1 MQSLPF
7 IMWALTFVLAVIIYV
22 AVAKAI
28 EKSGLA
34 RLGATGKLFDCN
46 SDPAKVEAEMK
57 AIEELI
63 K

>member
-7 IMWALTFVLAVIIYV
+7 IMWGLTFVIAVIIYIV
-22 AVAKAI
+22 VAKAI

-34 RLGATGKLFDCN
+34 RLGATGKLFDC
-46 SDPAKVEAEMK
+46 DPDPEKVKAEMK
-57 AIEELI
+57 AIEELT